1 MKAKYEYRGR
11 YSTPSFSRQINQ
23 ELRPALSEFKSK
35 IHEWILSNV
44 ESEGVQEILL
54 DGLYVNSSYS
64 KGTPIGVPSRDG
76 SYKGPLVL
84 IEASLSIFSVN
95 SISISRRYLATIQ
108 FDGKASGVEDYYL
121 RSLDKFDAPNSS
133 LYQYMSS
140 QSNDLFDYVSNLSL
154 NSFMNVLDPY
164 IKEFSKENVKGS
176 DMKRYVKSS
185 IQVPSEDQL
194 TLKLT
199 QMTIN
204 QMDSDYSVSKEEAI
218 RETLEYCKYLI
229 EGNMASFPDH
239 LYDDWTLD
247 DENWWTYNG
256 E

>member
-1 MKAKYEYRGR
+1 MRAKYEYKGR
-11 YSTPSFSRQINQ
+11 YSTPSFSRQINH
-23 ELRPALSEFKSK
+23 EIKTALEDFRSRVC
-35 IHEWILSNV
+35 EWVLSNV
-44 ESEGVQEILL
+44 ESGDVQEILL
-54 DGLYVNSSYS
+54 DGLYVNASYS
-64 KGTPIGVPSRDG
+64 KGTPIGVPSRV

-84 IEASLSIFSVN
+84 IEVSLSVFSVN

-133 LYQYMSS
+133 LYQYMSREA
-140 QSNDLFDYVSNLSL
+140 NELFDYVSDLSL

-164 IKEFSKENVKGS
+164 IKEFSKENVKGW

-229 EGNMASFPDH
+229 EGNMAGFPDH

-247 DENWWTYNG
+247 DENWWIYNG